1 VTIIPEAGTSMNFE
15 FNILNEFDSESGLQ
29 SQDEL
34 SFADFLINNAVDAG
48 FCIGMKGEFIYVNN
62 ATCLMTEYSREELLT
77 MTLQEIDIDC
87 SEVNWLERCQQLK
100 EGKAFSIKSFYQTKQ
115 GVKLPVL
122 VTLNYVQHEEKEF
135 VCAFAK
141 PQSKKN
147 NKVVNINH
155 KGNNSSQL
163 PSENKVSVEYKKKEA
178 ELENSLSILRST
190 LESSVNGIMAVNFE
204 GDILYCNQ
212 KFVDMW
218 DIPKSLIIH
227 KKCPRCKTFF
237 ETKVKDP
244 NTFLR
249 LIWEISTQS
258 DFESYDIIE
267 LNDGR
272 TFAHY
277 SEAQWVDDKIIGRV
291 WSIWDITESRQ
302 TEEAL
307 RLNEVRFR
315 SLAETTEASIFLVQ
329 GNKLCYIN
337 PATERIT
344 GYTKE
349 ELLSNFDLRRLIK
362 NRKLRYVDNEENQL
376 SRSEYREMQILTK
389 YGVELWLGCNV
400 KIISG
405 GVDFIGQNVE
415 LITAI
420 DITDYKR
427 AESEL
432 HVALEQA
439 KQLSELRAR
448 FVSMVCHQFR
458 TPLNVVSFSNSLL
471 KKNVNRWSPEKK
483 LPLIERIQT
492 AVQQISQLLDEILLL
507 GKAEAASLKLEA
519 EPIELNCFCE
529 DLVAKIQLNY
539 MQSIIQFNHED
550 SNFIFPIDKT
560 LLELILINLLDNAI
574 KYSRGNSTVNFSL
587 YNQSNAAVFKIQD
600 TGIGIPEADQERLF
614 QPFYRGSNV
623 DSLPGTGLGL
633 SIVKTLIDLHGGEI
647 YVESEVNVGT
657 TFTVILPSIQ

>member
-1 VTIIPEAGTSMNFE
+1 MNFE
-15 FNILNEFDSESGLQ
+15 FDILNEFDSEPGLQ
-29 SQDEL
+29 PLNEL
-34 SFADFLINNAVDAG
+34 NFADFLINNAVDAS
-48 FCIGMKGEFIYVNN
+48 FCVEVEGQFIYVNN

-77 MTLQEIDIDC
+77 MTLQHIEIDC
-87 SEVNWLERCQQLK
+87 STEIWLERCQKLK
-100 EGKAFSIKSFYQTKQ
+100 HGKPFSIKSCYYTKE
-115 GVKLPVL
+115 GNAVPVF
-122 VTLNYVQHEEKEF
+122 VTLNYVKSQEKEF
-135 VCAFAK
+135 ICGFAK
-141 PQSKKN
+141 LQP
-147 NKVVNINH
+147 NKVVNI
-155 KGNNSSQL
+155 KDKTNSTSRPL
-163 PSENKVSVEYKKKEA
+163 PDKKVSAEYKKKEA

-190 LESSVNGIMAVNFE
+190 LESSANGIMAINFE

-212 KFVDMW
+212 KFIKMW
-218 DIPKSLIIH
+218 EIPTSLIIH
-227 KKCPRCKTFF
+227 KKCPRCKIFF
-237 ETKVKDP
+237 QSKVKDP

-249 LIWEISTQS
+249 IVWEISGQS
-258 DFESYDIIE
+258 DFESYDNIE

-277 SEAQWVDDKIIGRV
+277 SEPQWVDGKIIGRV
-291 WSIWDITESRQ
+291 WSVWDITESRS

-315 SLAETTEASIFLVQ
+315 SLAETTEASIFLIQ
-329 GNKLCYIN
+329 GKQLCYIN
-337 PATERIT
+337 PAGERIT
-344 GYTKE
+344 GYTRE
-349 ELLSNFDLRRLIK
+349 ELLSNFDLRQLIK
-362 NRKLRYVDNEENQL
+362 NKKLRYVDNKENQL
-376 SRSEYREMQILTK
+376 ARSEYREMQILTK

-400 KIISG
+400 KVISG

-432 HVALEQA
+432 HLALEQA

-471 KKNVNRWSPEKK
+471 KKNVGRWSPEKK

-492 AVQQISQLLDEILLL
+492 SVQQISQLLDEILLL
-507 GKAEAASLKLEA
+507 GKVEAASLKSEA

-529 DLVAKIQLNY
+529 DLIAKIELNH
-539 MQSIIQFNHED
+539 MQSLIKFNHEE
-550 SNFIFPIDKT
+550 SNFIFRIDKT
-560 LLELILINLLDNAI
+560 LLGLILTNLLDNAI

-633 SIVKTLIDLHGGEI
+633 SIVKTLVDLHGGEI
-647 YVESEVNVGT
+647 CIESEVNVGT
-657 TFTVILPSIQ
+657 TFTVILPSIE